1 MVVSFLSGNCS
12 GELLDD
18 PALGRFLM
26 PDPMVQNPANTQN
39 FNRYSY
45 CLNNPLK
52 YTDESGEYFIL
63 DSFIVG
69 LLGGG

>member
-26 PDPMVQNPANTQN
+26 PAPLVQGHASTQN

-52 YTDESGEYFIL
+52 YTDENGE
-63 DSFIVG
+63 IVG
-69 LLGGG
+69 AIGIGFI

>member
-1 MVVSFLSGNCS
+1 MLGSAFLDDLTNCNAR
-12 GELLDD
+12 LYD

-26 PDPMVQNPANTQN
+26 PDPLIQDPASTQN

-52 YTDESGEYFIL
+52 YTDESGEVVGAIGIGFI
-63 DSFIVG
+63 
-69 LLGGG
+69 